1 MPESDEKNP
10 PESKLDLS
18 EYIPGHDIS
27 AQDTDDPPMNE
38 AQRKEL
44 RRRAAIRKKLLRV
57 IPAVILSI
65 LILSAMADVHTEMP
79 VVVQYIFLYFIFEAV
94 FAENWIVL
102 GLAFGMLACFGLFMA
117 GFLNL
122 LTFMFLTLVSL
133 ILFLRCESNIWLR
146 VMNILVLGTWGLMMI
161 VVFIFDGRVP
171 R

>member
-1 MPESDEKNP
+1 MPEPDEKNP
-10 PESKLDLS
+10 PESKLDIS
-18 EYIPGHDIS
+18 EYIPGHDLS
-27 AQDTDDPPMNE
+27 AQDTDDPPIDE

-44 RRRAAIRKKLLRV
+44 RRRAALRKKLLRV

-102 GLAFGMLACFGLFMA
+102 GLSFGMLACFGLFMA
-117 GFLNL
+117 GFLSL
-122 LTFMFLTLVSL
+122 LTFMFLTFVSM

-146 VMNILVLGTWGLMMI
+146 AMNILVLGTWVLMMI